1 MSATTSVSAAAWA
14 LVVDACRGDVDLARR
29 YVSSDQPLRAGAMAG
44 EVKITGPDIKSDVP
58 SELWDRLME
67 FYDRDEL
74 KAVAFLLRP
83 LPHFAY
89 RPLGVLA
96 NDGIDGLEMVM
107 NYIGQIEA
115 GVYI

>member
-1 MSATTSVSAAAWA
+1 MSVTSVSAAAWA

-29 YVSSDQPLRAGAMAG
+29 YVSSDQPLRVGGLVG
-44 EVKITGPDIKSDVP
+44 EIKITGPDIKDNVP
-58 SELWDRLME
+58 RELWDRLMG
-67 FYDRDEL
+67 FYDGDEL
-74 KAVAFLLRP
+74 KAVTFLLRP

-96 NDGIDGLEMVM
+96 NDGSDGLELVM